1 MEIQAGQELRE
12 ILGIL
17 GDPFAETLSTSIS
30 GLLVCRTQL
39 DPISIPGMLVN
50 LLKEEP
56 WRFKFVL
63 RVLPIEKVAEAELDV
78 ICRCIREIS
87 ARIKPRQTFRITVE
101 KRHNS
106 INSNDLIRGIASE
119 IDRKVNLSNPDWIIL
134 VEVIKNVVGLSI
146 IRPHYIFSS
155 VIEMRK
161 LGDNFIS

>member
-1 MEIQAGQELRE
+1 METQAGQELRE

-17 GDPFAETLSTSIS
+17 GDPVAETLSTSIS

-39 DPISIPGMLVN
+39 DSISIPGMLVN

-63 RVLPIEKVAEAELDV
+63 RVLPIEKVVEVELDI
-78 ICRCIREIS
+78 ICRCIRDMS
-87 ARIKPRQTFRITVE
+87 ARIKPLQTFRITVE

-134 VEVIKNVVGLSI
+134 VEIIRNVAGLSI

-161 LGDNFIS
+161 LGDSFTS